1 MPKNFKTFD
10 ILAYTGGKL
19 HVDGFD
25 KPVVVDLS
33 GLQASGEIPIA
44 IKHDTSESSLIGQT
58 DPDGID
64 NDGKQLRLRGPVTA
78 DPESSPKVKRVFAM
92 AANGH
97 KWQSS
102 IGARI
107 EESREVAAGE
117 SVDVNGQT
125 LEGPFILATRSVLRE
140 NSVLGMG
147 ADNRTSVSFAACA
160 VLNLKAESAGSSED
174 DEVEAEGELDEAAFE
189 AWVTDV
195 LELDPTTLNDAARE
209 ALMQQYAES
218 LEEPISAEEGD
229 DTDEPDAD
237 EPQPEEKKG
246 KKVMARGKTNLN
258 AQARIAEGRKLEAAE
273 ARRVHKIKTICATDP
288 MLMAKAIDGG
298 WSTIRAENEF
308 LKRQRPQ
315 APAGHVRNETPETQL
330 QALQGAMMLRA
341 GCHLDHAAYSGH
353 YGFSLK
359 LPTWVRAG
367 LNTDQRQR
375 AMEAAHRYRDMSMV
389 DLCRIASHMDG
400 GNSPHLD
407 GSNQGFIRAAVSG
420 GSLQNIFNTNINARF
435 IEKLVEA
442 GDTTTGWTQ
451 DAEANNFQ
459 TMDRGRLVKGS
470 RLTKHDRGGK
480 ADHVTR
486 SDQKESYKIAR
497 YSEMFTADEMDM
509 IDDNFGV
516 LNDISDEMALAC
528 SRLRPDLCYSI
539 LFAAANLQ
547 ATGQALFSATQ
558 PGGQSNLVASGGALN
573 SANLQAAMAAIFNFL
588 ENGVGLNIYPTH
600 ILVPMVLAGTA
611 YNLLQGQNIALAGTS
626 GSVTE
631 KGDVNPLQALQTKW
645 GRVEVVSDQRLTN
658 GVVDPNTGTV
668 YSGST
673 TTWRLASSKTK
684 TIEVATLRGS
694 GKAPQIRSFT
704 LDKGEWGIGW
714 DCKMDIGAKA
724 LEWRGL
730 YESRA

>member
-1 MPKNFKTFD
+1 MPKPNFKSFD

-25 KPVVVDLS
+25 KPVVVDLN

-44 IKHDTSESSLIGQT
+44 IKHDTSEASLIGQT

-78 DPESSPKVKRVFAM
+78 DPETSPKVKRVFAM
-92 AANGH
+92 AAKGH

-117 SVDVNGQT
+117 SVEVNGQT
-125 LEGPFILATRSVLRE
+125 LEGPFLLATRSVLRE

-147 ADNRTSVSFAACA
+147 ADKSTSVSFAACA
-160 VLNLKAESAGSSED
+160 VLNLKAEAAEGDNEND
-174 DEVEAEGELDEAAFE
+174 DEVEAEFDEDAFNS
-189 AWVTDV
+189 WVTDV
-195 LELDPTTLNDAARE
+195 LEMDPSTLNDATRQ

-218 LEEPISAEEGD
+218 LEEPIEAEDGD
-229 DTDEPDAD
+229 DEPPAD
-237 EPQPEEKKG
+237 GDKPPEEKG
-246 KKVMARGKTNLN
+246 KKVMAKGKTNLN
-258 AQARIAEGRKLEAAE
+258 AQARIAEGRKLEANE
-273 ARRVHKIKTICATDP
+273 ARRVHKIKTICAKDTL
-288 MLMAKAIDGG
+288 LMAKAIDGG
-298 WSTIRAENEF
+298 WSVIKAENEF

-315 APAGHVRNETPETQL
+315 APAGHVRTETPETQL

-341 GCHLDHAAYSGH
+341 GCSLDHTAYSGH
-353 YGFSLK
+353 YGFSLN
-359 LPTWVRAG
+359 LPSWVRAG

-389 DLCRIASHMDG
+389 DLCRISAALDG
-400 GNSPHLD
+400 NNSPELD

-435 IEKLVEA
+435 IEKLIEA
-442 GDTTTGWTQ
+442 GDTTAGWTQ
-451 DAEANNFQ
+451 DSEANNFQ

-470 RLTKHDRGGK
+470 RLTKHERGGK

-497 YSEMFTADEMDM
+497 YSEMFTVDEMDM
-509 IDDNFGV
+509 IDDNFGA
-516 LNDISDEMALAC
+516 LNDISDEMSLAC

-539 LFAAANLQ
+539 LFANANLQ

-558 PGGQSNLVASGGALN
+558 PGSQANLVGSGGALN
-573 SANLQAAMAAIFNFL
+573 SANLQAAMAAMFNFL
-588 ENGVGLNIYPTH
+588 ENAVGLNIYPTH

-611 YNLLQGQNIALAGTS
+611 YNLLQGQNIAMAGTS
-626 GSVTE
+626 GSVIE

-684 TIEVATLRGS
+684 TIEVSTLRGS
-694 GKAPQIRSFT
+694 GKAPQIRPFK

-730 YESRA
+730 YESRV